1 MILVIIWCKP
11 SALQR
16 ALGSSTNWSRSWTA
30 CRLCFE
36 NAIFFLRQEIT
47 VFWSLISFF
56 YVYINEKTC
65 FIIDGMFI
73 INTSPLLTNKTFQV
87 SEAVHIQCDCH
98 GVVSMCINGHTD
110 PCDYMI
116 WIDNA
121 VLKYCIKCYTIKYS
135 NYHWIVLIC

>member
-1 MILVIIWCKP
+1 M
-11 SALQR
+11 
-16 ALGSSTNWSRSWTA
+16 
-30 CRLCFE
+30 
-36 NAIFFLRQEIT
+36 
-47 VFWSLISFF
+47 
-56 YVYINEKTC
+56 KTC

-116 WIDNA
+116 
-121 VLKYCIKCYTIKYS
+121 
-135 NYHWIVLIC
+135 

>member
-1 MILVIIWCKP
+1 VELP
-11 SALQR
+11 R
-16 ALGSSTNWSRSWTA
+16 ALCNADDLHEKGQKSTAATVSKDLYA
-30 CRLCFE
+30 E
-36 NAIFFLRQEIT
+36 AFLSKLPESIQ
-47 VFWSLISFF
+47 SM
-56 YVYINEKTC
+56 KTC

-116 WIDNA
+116 
-121 VLKYCIKCYTIKYS
+121 
-135 NYHWIVLIC
+135 